1 LNTKPFSGR
10 KSDLICPANAFEL
23 NFAPSLPSYAFSL
36 FWRYTTIRLKIRHFF
51 FNLQISKQD
60 TKKPLVSIGFPVYN
74 GEKYLR
80 ISIESILNQ
89 SYNDF
94 ELIISDN
101 GSTDRT
107 ENICKAYARSDSRIQ
122 YHRHSANKG
131 AAFNF
136 NYTFQMASGKYFK
149 WAAHDDILTSD
160 FLKSCVEVLEQDAS
174 IILCQTQVQVIDQKG
189 ILDENH
195 PHNST
200 RIDNFLSKI
209 NSDEA
214 HLRFADL
221 IQFFHPCIDIFG
233 LMRAHILRKTMLI
246 RPFIGSD
253 RILLAELGLRGRF
266 FRIPAPLFYSR
277 SHEDRSIRIDDRLLV
292 ARWFDSRDRSRF
304 VMPTW
309 RNFVEY
315 FKTIFRVKLPPKQC
329 IYCCCHLLNYLW
341 LNRGRL
347 KLDIK
352 LAARELAPRWLLA
365 SYKRFKSEKAP
376 QPIKN
381 TSNHH
386 QKVRDK

>member
-1 LNTKPFSGR
+1 M
-10 KSDLICPANAFEL
+10 
-23 NFAPSLPSYAFSL
+23 
-36 FWRYTTIRLKIRHFF
+36 
-51 FNLQISKQD
+51 QISKQA

-107 ENICKAYARSDSRIQ
+107 ENICRAYARSDSRIQ
-122 YHRHSANKG
+122 YHRHSTNKG

-136 NYTFQMASGKYFK
+136 NYTFQIASGKYFK
-149 WAAHDDILTSD
+149 WAAHDDILIPD

-174 IILCQTQVQVIDQKG
+174 IILCHTQVQVIDENG
-189 ILDENH
+189 SLDENH

-200 RIDNFLSKI
+200 RIDNFLSRI

-233 LMRAHILRKTMLI
+233 LMRAHILRMTPLI

-277 SHEDRSIRIDDRLLV
+277 SHEDRSIRINDRLLV
-292 ARWFDSRDRSRF
+292 ARWFDSSDRSRF

-309 RNFVEY
+309 RYFAEY
-315 FKTIFRVKLPPKQC
+315 LKTIFRVKLPKKQR
-329 IYCCCHLLNYLW
+329 IYCCCHLLNCLW
-341 LNRGRL
+341 LNKRRL
-347 KLDIK
+347 NLDIK
-352 LAARELAPRWLLA
+352 LAVRDLAPRWLLA
-365 SYKRFKSEKAP
+365 SYKCFKSEKTS
-376 QPIKN
+376 QPVKN
-381 TSNHH
+381 RNNNDRKMGGT
-386 QKVRDK
+386 